1 MSFIKKDKD
10 NGISDY
16 DMKHI
21 FIEDNNEGLF
31 KLLKKFNPVK
41 KNDGII
47 ILKKFKNEVKEIYNE
62 YLSIS
67 NEDDIEQ
74 EENEENEEDDSESS
88 DDELIQE
95 VLQRRLKSDS
105 ENLLIEEDN
114 IQNSDDEDVISLS
127 RRLRYVLKELDNLK
141 NNLISK

>member
-31 KLLKKFNPVK
+31 KLLKKFNPIK

-62 YLSIS
+62 YLTIS
-67 NEDDIEQ
+67 NEDDIE
-74 EENEENEEDDSESS
+74 EENNEDDSESS

-95 VLQRRLKSDS
+95 VLQRRLKSES

-127 RRLRYVLKELDNLK
+127 RRLRYVLKELDKLK
-141 NNLISK
+141 NNLNK

>member
-67 NEDDIEQ
+67 NEDDIE
-74 EENEENEEDDSESS
+74 EEEEESESS

-141 NNLISK
+141 NNLNK

>member
-62 YLSIS
+62 YLTIS
-67 NEDDIEQ
+67 NEDDIED
-74 EENEENEEDDSESS
+74 EGNEEDDSESS

-95 VLQRRLKSDS
+95 VLQRRLKSES

-127 RRLRYVLKELDNLK
+127 RRLRYVLKELDKLK
-141 NNLISK
+141 NNLNK

>member
-62 YLSIS
+62 YLTIS
-67 NEDDIEQ
+67 NEDDIED
-74 EENEENEEDDSESS
+74 EDNEEDNSESS

-95 VLQRRLKSDS
+95 VLQRRLKSES

-127 RRLRYVLKELDNLK
+127 RRLRYVLKELDKLK
-141 NNLISK
+141 NNLNK

>member
-67 NEDDIEQ
+67 NEDDIEH
-74 EENEENEEDDSESS
+74 EENEDDSESS

-95 VLQRRLKSDS
+95 VLQRRLKSES

-127 RRLRYVLKELDNLK
+127 RRLRYVLKELEKLK
-141 NNLISK
+141 NNLNK

>member
-67 NEDDIEQ
+67 NEDYIEQ
-74 EENEENEEDDSESS
+74 EEEEEDSESS

-95 VLQRRLKSDS
+95 VLQRRLKSES

-141 NNLISK
+141 NNLNK

>member
-74 EENEENEEDDSESS
+74 EENENEDDSESS

-95 VLQRRLKSDS
+95 VLQRRLKSES

-127 RRLRYVLKELDNLK
+127 RRLRYVLKELEKLK
-141 NNLISK
+141 NNLNK

>member
-31 KLLKKFNPVK
+31 KLLKKFNPAK

-74 EENEENEEDDSESS
+74 EEQEEEEESENS

-95 VLQRRLKSDS
+95 VLQRRLKSES

-141 NNLISK
+141 NNLNK

>member
-10 NGISDY
+10 NGINDY

-67 NEDDIEQ
+67 NEDDIEH
-74 EENEENEEDDSESS
+74 EENEEDDSESS

-95 VLQRRLKSDS
+95 VLQRRLKSES
-105 ENLLIEEDN
+105 ENLFIEEDN

-141 NNLISK
+141 NNLNK

>member
-74 EENEENEEDDSESS
+74 EEENEEDSESS

-95 VLQRRLKSDS
+95 VLQRRLKSES

-141 NNLISK
+141 NNLNK

>member
-74 EENEENEEDDSESS
+74 EEEEESESS

-141 NNLISK
+141 NNLNK

>member
-21 FIEDNNEGLF
+21 FIDDNNEGLY

-47 ILKKFKNEVKEIYNE
+47 ILKKFKNEVKDIYSQ

-67 NEDDIEQ
+67 NEEDIE
-74 EENEENEEDDSESS
+74 EENEDESESS

-95 VLQRRLKSDS
+95 VLQRRLKSES
-105 ENLLIEEDN
+105 ENLLIEEDS

-127 RRLRYVLKELDNLK
+127 RRLRYVLKELQTLK
-141 NNLISK
+141 NNLNK

>member
-31 KLLKKFNPVK
+31 KLLKKFNPIK

-62 YLSIS
+62 YLTIS
-67 NEDDIEQ
+67 NEDDIED
-74 EENEENEEDDSESS
+74 ENNEEDDSESS

-95 VLQRRLKSDS
+95 VLQRRLKSES

-127 RRLRYVLKELDNLK
+127 RRLRYVLKELDKLK
-141 NNLISK
+141 NNLNK

>member
-62 YLSIS
+62 YLSNLSIS

-74 EENEENEEDDSESS
+74 EEEESESS

-141 NNLISK
+141 NNLNK

>member
-62 YLSIS
+62 YLTIS
-67 NEDDIEQ
+67 NEDDIED
-74 EENEENEEDDSESS
+74 ENNEEDESESS

-95 VLQRRLKSDS
+95 VLQRRLKSES

-141 NNLISK
+141 NNLNK

>member
-62 YLSIS
+62 YLTIS
-67 NEDDIEQ
+67 NEDDIED
-74 EENEENEEDDSESS
+74 ENNEEDESESS

-95 VLQRRLKSDS
+95 VLQRRLKSES

-127 RRLRYVLKELDNLK
+127 RRLRYVLKELDKLK
-141 NNLISK
+141 NNLNK

>member
-74 EENEENEEDDSESS
+74 EEKEEDDSESS

-141 NNLISK
+141 NNLNK